1 MELKRY
7 ILPLR
12 RWWWLLLAAT
22 AVAGLSSLLATYRQ
36 PPIYQALT
44 TLMVGQVFTDP
55 NPSTTEFNLSQQLA
69 ANYAEIANR
78 EPMREATKAALGL
91 SFLPDYRATAQEEG
105 QFIEIVV
112 TDTSPERAQLVANEL
127 ARQLVLRTPT
137 GGGSQEQSR
146 QEFITKQ
153 LDKLQIQIDATEQ
166 EIIQLQEDLG
176 GMDSARQI
184 ADTQFQ
190 ITALETKLSDLQT
203 NYADL
208 LANTQS
214 GALNT
219 ISIIEPATRPTKPI
233 GPNKALTII
242 LAAAIGFSLAAAA
255 AYILDYLDDTVKST
269 EEVEQLTHTSVIGY
283 ITELD
288 GDTVGRIYVSEN
300 PRHPVVEAYR
310 SLRTNLEFASVDQP
324 IKTLLI
330 SSADTEDGKT
340 SIAANLAV
348 IIAQGEHKVILI
360 DSDLRKPNIHN
371 FFGMS
376 NDYGLS
382 DVFRGKLSIEDA
394 TKEWSGGKVSVI
406 TAGAPPPNPSELLGS
421 KKMIQIL
428 EYLES
433 QADVVIID
441 GPPFLVADAAVL
453 SAKVDGVLLV
463 VRANFTH
470 QPAIKAMMDQVTRS
484 GARVLGVAL
493 NRIPRKNVGYYSGNY
508 YSSYYSGSHEEP
520 IEKGKASTPR
530 RKSASTK
537 DKSKEEFPPTAKHA
551 KLADTDAASGDG
563 D

>member
-1 MELKRY
+1 
-7 ILPLR
+7 
-12 RWWWLLLAAT
+12 
-22 AVAGLSSLLATYRQ
+22 
-36 PPIYQALT
+36 
-44 TLMVGQVFTDP
+44 
-55 NPSTTEFNLSQQLA
+55 
-69 ANYAEIANR
+69 
-78 EPMREATKAALGL
+78 
-91 SFLPDYRATAQEEG
+91 
-105 QFIEIVV
+105 
-112 TDTSPERAQLVANEL
+112 
-127 ARQLVLRTPT
+127 
-137 GGGSQEQSR
+137 
-146 QEFITKQ
+146 
-153 LDKLQIQIDATEQ
+153 
-166 EIIQLQEDLG
+166 
-176 GMDSARQI
+176 
-184 ADTQFQ
+184 
-190 ITALETKLSDLQT
+190 
-203 NYADL
+203 
-208 LANTQS
+208 
-214 GALNT
+214 
-219 ISIIEPATRPTKPI
+219 
-233 GPNKALTII
+233 
-242 LAAAIGFSLAAAA
+242 
-255 AYILDYLDDTVKST
+255 
-269 EEVEQLTHTSVIGY
+269 
-283 ITELD
+283 
-288 GDTVGRIYVSEN
+288 
-300 PRHPVVEAYR
+300 
-310 SLRTNLEFASVDQP
+310 
-324 IKTLLI
+324 
-330 SSADTEDGKT
+330 
-340 SIAANLAV
+340 V

-530 RKSASTK
+530 RKSPSAK